1 MAANTRKALPW
12 IAATAAVALTA
23 VLLLTSREAPDAP
36 PPAGEAAAPAP
47 AAPRRP
53 LDSPP
58 PPEAFASP
66 APGSEAL
73 AGAEPKPLPAQVPE
87 PEEAPAKPY
96 PVDMERLREKLPDNL
111 YWEVAAPTK
120 DPDVLKKREA
130 ESLRRNDMY
139 GKVLSGMATEAE
151 IHEYYGY
158 RRKLSEDFLAF
169 ATTVL
174 SEYGGELPERDRGL
188 YELSIQMHRT
198 RLEEL
203 PRQEAESLAHRE
215 AQQRRREAWRQGQQT
230 P

>member
-1 MAANTRKALPW
+1 MAANARKALPW
-12 IAATAAVALTA
+12 IAATAAVALIA
-23 VLLLTSREAPDAP
+23 VLFLTSTETPEAP
-36 PPAGEAAAPAP
+36 PPVEEAAAPAP
-47 AAPRRP
+47 ASPPRP
-53 LDSPP
+53 LAPPP

-66 APGSEAL
+66 VPGGL
-73 AGAEPKPLPAQVPE
+73 AGTGAAPLPAQVPE
-87 PEEAPAKPY
+87 PEPEPETPKPY

-120 DPDVLKKREA
+120 DPEVLKKRDEA
-130 ESLRRNDMY
+130 SRHWNDMY

-151 IHEYYGY
+151 VHAYYAH

-174 SEYGGELPERDRGL
+174 SDYGDVLPERDRGL

-215 AQQRRREAWRQGQQT
+215 AQERRRQAWRQGQQA